1 MISFHINM
9 GHSQMKFMKIIS
21 MAFSLF
27 LLMDPIGNVPFFISL
42 LKDIPA
48 RRHKKIILRELI
60 IALAVMVVFN
70 FVGDL
75 LLNSIKVQQFTVL
88 ISGGI
93 ILFLLSL
100 KMIFPSRKD
109 VDVDSSQEKEPF
121 IVPLAI
127 PLVAGPGVLA
137 TIMLYSGQEESNVLT
152 ISAIVLAWIV
162 STIILLSSAFLKK
175 ILGWRGIIACERLM
189 GLLLTMISIQ
199 MLFEGI
205 TSYFMFLRHG

>member
-1 MISFHINM
+1 
-9 GHSQMKFMKIIS
+9 MKTFT
-21 MAFSLF
+21 MAYTLF
-27 LLMDPIGNVPFFISL
+27 LLMDPIGNVPLFISL

-48 RRHKKIILRELI
+48 RRQRKIIFRELL
-60 IALAVMVVFN
+60 IALGVMILFY

-75 LLNSIKVQQFTVL
+75 LLESLRVTQYTVL

-93 ILFLLSL
+93 ILFILSL

-109 VDVDSSQEKEPF
+109 ADVDVPVDKEPF

-127 PLVAGPGVLA
+127 PLVAGPAVLA
-137 TIMLYSGQEESNVLT
+137 TIMLFSGQAVSEIETVA
-152 ISAIVLAWIV
+152 AIVLAWAV
-162 STIILLSSAFLKK
+162 STLILIGASFFKK

-199 MLFEGI
+199 MFMEGI
-205 TSYFMFLRHG
+205 TLYFSVLHSP